1 MAMLEQDEQSLE
13 HLAEADLA
21 YLEMVRTKAGMGPNP
36 NPGAFADCLPD
47 CLPHQVRTKAGMGPN
62 PNPGAFAASEAEQAL
77 ADSWQQLIKLRLK
90 SQKLQ
95 LRQRAQPMSD
105 VDMER
110 VESELMCEMARIA
123 SRLQQQLH
131 ELTSAAAAASPSA
144 AAAVA
149 EATLSEADAGADSGA
164 DAPDPAAAAGT
175 PAPTAAAPTATL
187 GLSCTWADAPT
198 S

>member
-1 MAMLEQDEQSLE
+1 MMAMLEQDEQSLE

-21 YLEMVRTKAGMGPNP
+21 YLEMVRTKAGMG
-36 NPGAFADCLPD
+36 
-47 CLPHQVRTKAGMGPN
+47 TN

-144 AAAVA
+144 AAVVA
-149 EATLSEADAGADSGA
+149 EATLSEADAGADAGA
-164 DAPDPAAAAGT
+164 AAPDAAAAAATAGT
-175 PAPTAAAPTATL
+175 P
-187 GLSCTWADAPT
+187 SCRPRSTESSSMARAKTRPRARRGGSRNRGASNIST
-198 S
+198 RRSS